1 MADQTKRK
9 RSGWEAFSKTGVI
22 MAAIYILLIILGFTV
37 RLLFFSKQKEH
48 ANMNQNQI
56 VSAQEGSQA
65 TTASGSSEAT
75 SQHILNLTPETNF
88 VAVLE
93 GNHVHVNVSMETTGA
108 ASADDL
114 TWNSADE
121 SVATVDE
128 TGTITGVS
136 KGSTQVTVSAKDR
149 DEVCATIPVTVR
161 HLETKDGCT
170 YVDGILIVNKTYSL
184 PESYD
189 PGMYDEVQQAFDQLS
204 ADAAKEGLDIYIG
217 SSYRDYA
224 YQVEVYQSYV
234 DLYGWETADTFSARP
249 GYSEHQSGYTIDC
262 NTIDDAFGETPE
274 SDWLAKHCAEYG
286 FIVRFPEG
294 KEAITGY
301 KYEPWHIRYVGKDV
315 AKEIT
320 ALGVTLEE
328 YLGVNSAYTSDW
340 QG

>member
-1 MADQTKRK
+1 
-9 RSGWEAFSKTGVI
+9 
-22 MAAIYILLIILGFTV
+22 
-37 RLLFFSKQKEH
+37 
-48 ANMNQNQI
+48 MNQNQI

-114 TWNSADE
+114 TWSSADE

-170 YVDGILIVNKTYSL
+170 YVHGILIVNKTYSL

-204 ADAAKEGLDIYIG
+204 ADAAKDP
-217 SSYRDYA
+217 A
-224 YQVEVYQSYV
+224 AV
-234 DLYGWETADTFSARP
+234 
-249 GYSEHQSGYTIDC
+249 
-262 NTIDDAFGETPE
+262 
-274 SDWLAKHCAEYG
+274 
-286 FIVRFPEG
+286 
-294 KEAITGY
+294 
-301 KYEPWHIRYVGKDV
+301 
-315 AKEIT
+315 
-320 ALGVTLEE
+320 
-328 YLGVNSAYTSDW
+328 
-340 QG
+340 